1 MELICQTILRIV
13 EQLPP
18 EDVLVVKRRLLKLGL
33 SGVSVSTIHRAQGSE
48 RHTVLFDPVK
58 GASKWLCSDDGR
70 RLINVAISRAKAR
83 LIIPLS
89 RGDRKNVYLYFIAEM
104 AKEDPAPACRTGL
117 DLDEEETR
125 QPKEL
130 SSEATPHESM
140 TTSIQSRHENRA
152 SNNRTTVKPSPA
164 AAFILRGIRGLL
176 DTQQGTPIG
185 KPRMIT
191 STDPGF
197 VNLYIEYLGQ
207 FRTQEPTFDNALE
220 ELDKLGLVW
229 VRSEVHE
236 DVKRPR
242 FSWTRIKGESNVQG
256 GGGNGSIEG
265 RGTGRGIGADGGSPK
280 GDWSPCR
287 RGGGRGGL
295 LGAGAAVERQPEAR
309 RGAAAAAWRIA
320 GGAVP

>member
-1 MELICQTILRIV
+1 MSQVFYEGNLKVAADALKDPQWHAERTLEPLSEFGTRSVCIRPVSQEASREGSGWYRLDSMELICQTILRIV

-236 DVKRPR
+236 DGQGQTKQRTIALEGPR
-242 FSWTRIKGESNVQG
+242 T
-256 GGGNGSIEG
+256 
-265 RGTGRGIGADGGSPK
+265 
-280 GDWSPCR
+280 
-287 RGGGRGGL
+287 GGR
-295 LGAGAAVERQPEAR
+295 
-309 RGAAAAAWRIA
+309 
-320 GGAVP
+320 